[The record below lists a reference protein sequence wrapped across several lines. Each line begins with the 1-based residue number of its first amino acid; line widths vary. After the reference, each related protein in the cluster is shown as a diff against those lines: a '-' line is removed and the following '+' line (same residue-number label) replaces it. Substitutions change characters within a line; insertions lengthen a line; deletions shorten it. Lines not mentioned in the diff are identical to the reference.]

1 MKILLSRPALL
12 TPLDLSTAQEPALQ
26 DFGGFLVSRCEG
38 LKPLPSGISWHFRTR
53 TNELLYGAALKIEWL
68 VEALKQGFGAQN
80 LAAIIGTTTTGVEEN
95 LIALRENGRYD
106 NAKQSHANPALFLRE
121 FFGLKGLCYGVSNAC
136 TSGAKALIEG
146 ARLIRAGLCK
156 AAIVGGV
163 DSINTLTLQGFKALS
178 ITSNAPSRAFCEDRD
193 GINIGEAAA
202 LLVMMSEDALK
213 CCDERTR
220 GEFKCELAGFASNT
234 DAFAMTQPSSDLNV
248 KKALLDEALGVNLGE
263 NSRNLGE
270 NSSGGV
276 NFSQNSQENSA
287 KFEFD
292 ENSCE
297 NSQKNS
303 RENDE
308 KGKMC
313 KGFSMKNRLCGA
325 KARLEAKRLPSP
337 AEVICRENPSAQ
349 ANFSDKVDY
358 ISAHG
363 TGTKDND
370 RVEAEFIAAFLP
382 NVPTS
387 SVKPFVGHSLAA
399 CGAVEA
405 GLCVNLI
412 CESLQKGEA
421 ALPPQIYENIDPAFS
436 QSLNLARAGE
446 KKCVRAALSLS
457 FAFGG
462 DNAALYIRAF
472 DGR

>member
-12 TPLDLSTAQEPALQ
+12 TPLDLSTAREPALQ

-38 LKPLPSGISWHFRTR
+38 LKPLPSGISWHFHTR
-53 TNELLYGAALKIEWL
+53 TNELLCGTALKIQWL
-68 VEALKQGFGAQN
+68 VDGLKQGFGAQN

-178 ITSNAPSRAFCEDRD
+178 ITSNAPSRAFCEDRE

-213 CCDERTR
+213 CCDERMR
-220 GEFKCELAGFASNT
+220 GEFKCELSGFASNT
-234 DAFAMTQPSSDLNV
+234 DAFAMTQPSSDLAV

-263 NSRNLGE
+263 NLRNLGE

-276 NFSQNSQENSA
+276 NLNENSRENSA

-292 ENSCE
+292 ENLRE

-303 RENDE
+303 REN
-308 KGKMC
+308 
-313 KGFSMKNRLCGA
+313 
-325 KARLEAKRLPSP
+325 
-337 AEVICRENPSAQ
+337 PSAQQ

-370 RVEAEFIAAFLP
+370 RVEAELIAAFLP
-382 NVPTS
+382 NVATS

-421 ALPPQIYENIDPAFS
+421 VLPPQIYENIDSAFS

>member
-12 TPLDLSTAQEPALQ
+12 TPLDLSTAREPALQ

-53 TNELLYGAALKIEWL
+53 TNELLYGAALKIQWL

-106 NAKQSHANPALFLRE
+106 NTKQSHANPALFLRE

-213 CCDERTR
+213 CCDERMR

-248 KKALLDEALGVNLGE
+248 KKALLDEALGE

-270 NSSGGV
+270 NLSGGV
-276 NFSQNSQENSA
+276 NFSQNSQENSP

-292 ENSCE
+292 ENLRE

-303 RENDE
+303 RE
-308 KGKMC
+308 K
-313 KGFSMKNRLCGA
+313 
-325 KARLEAKRLPSP
+325 
-337 AEVICRENPSAQ
+337 PSAQ
-349 ANFSDKVDY
+349 QADYSAKVDY

-421 ALPPQIYENIDPAFS
+421 ALPPQIYENIDSAFS
-436 QSLNLARAGE
+436 EKLNLARAGE

>member
-1 MKILLSRPALL
+1 MKILLSRPSLL
-12 TPLDLSTAQEPALQ
+12 APLDLSELKTPNLR
-26 DFGGFLVSRCEG
+26 DFDGFLVSRCEG
-38 LKPLPSGISWHFRTR
+38 LKPLPSGISGHFHTR
-53 TNELLYGAALKIEWL
+53 TNELLCGAALKIQWL
-68 VEALKQGFGAQN
+68 VDALKQGFGAHKI
-80 LAAIIGTTTTGVEEN
+80 AAIIGTTTTGVEEN
-95 LIALRENGRYD
+95 LLALRENKAFD

-146 ARLIRAGLCK
+146 ARLIRAGLCE
-156 AAIVGGV
+156 AAIVGGA
-163 DSINTLTLQGFKALS
+163 DSINTLTLQGFKALG

-202 LLVMMSEDALK
+202 LLVMMSDDALK
-213 CCDERTR
+213 CCDERVR
-220 GEFKCELAGFASNT
+220 DEFKCELAGFASNT

-248 KKALLDEALGVNLGE
+248 KKALLDEALGVNLSE
-263 NSRNLGE
+263 NLGNLGE
-270 NSSGGV
+270 NSQNLGKNLSGGV
-276 NFSQNSQENSA
+276 NLKQ
-287 KFEFD
+287 
-292 ENSCE
+292 
-297 NSQKNS
+297 NS
-303 RENDE
+303 RENLAARHSEGATASEESTAAEKSVNLKMDSSPCIRKAQNDE
-308 KGKMC
+308 KGVN
-313 KGFSMKNRLCGA
+313 S
-325 KARLEAKRLPSP
+325 
-337 AEVICRENPSAQ
+337 Q

-382 NVPTS
+382 NVSAS
-387 SVKPFVGHSLAA
+387 SVKSFVGHSLAA

-421 ALPPQIYENIDPAFS
+421 PLPPQIYENIDPAFS
-436 QSLNLARAGE
+436 ESLNLARVGE